1 MNSVPPTTT
10 PSDVHRLEHDG
21 KEVILVGTAH
31 ISAASVELVAKTI
44 QDEKPDTVCI
54 ELCRSRYESITQ
66 KKKWQ
71 ETDLY
76 RIVKEKKVL
85 VLLSNLLLAY
95 FQKKIGSKLGI
106 RPGAEILQAIQSAEA
121 VGAGIHLADRDIRTT
136 LSRAW
141 GLMGLRTKFRLFY
154 HFAASIADTQS
165 ITEAD
170 IEEMKKKDVLE
181 ALLSE
186 MGETFP
192 QVRQVLIDERD
203 LYLAEKIRS
212 APGKKILAI
221 VGAGHVP
228 GIQRNWQEEIDLSA
242 LEALP
247 PKGRYTGLLKWGIPG
262 LIVGIMF
269 LGFFYSGA
277 RTGADMAAS
286 WALATGILSG
296 LGALVALAHP
306 LTILSA
312 ILSAP
317 ITTIHPLIAAG
328 WVAGLVEAVVVK
340 PKVKDFEKLLE
351 DISSLKGFWRNKITR
366 ILLVVV
372 FTNLGATAGTLVAIP
387 LMLKFLA

>member
-1 MNSVPPTTT
+1 MNALPPTTT

-44 QDEKPDTVCI
+44 QDEKPDTVCV

-141 GLMGLRTKFRLFY
+141 GFMGLRTKFRLFY

-203 LYLAEKIRS
+203 LYLTEKIRS
-212 APGKKILAI
+212 APGKRILAI

-228 GIQRNWQEEIDLSA
+228 GIQRNWQEEIDLST

-262 LIVGIMF
+262 LIVGIML
-269 LGFFYSGA
+269 LGFLYAGG
-277 RTGADMAAS
+277 RTGVDMAAS

-317 ITTIHPLIAAG
+317 FTTIHPLIAAG